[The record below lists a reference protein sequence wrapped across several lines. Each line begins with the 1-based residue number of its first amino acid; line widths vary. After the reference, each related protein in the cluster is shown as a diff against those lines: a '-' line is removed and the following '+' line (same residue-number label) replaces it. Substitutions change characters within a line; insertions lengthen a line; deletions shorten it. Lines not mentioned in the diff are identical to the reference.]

1 MIVKTPEILL
11 VEDDPQEVEL
21 ALFVL
26 DKCPGIKN
34 IQVVRDGEEAL
45 DFVFCAGKYAHRTF
59 ENPPRVVFLDL
70 KLPKVDG
77 VQVLR
82 QIKADPRT
90 RNIPVVALTSSNE
103 QRDLSECY
111 RLGLNSYVQKPV
123 NFEEYQKMVKSL
135 SSYWLDVN
143 EVSSA
148 PPPA

>member
-1 MIVKTPEILL
+1 M
-11 VEDDPQEVEL
+11 
-21 ALFVL
+21 
-26 DKCPGIKN
+26 
-34 IQVVRDGEEAL
+34 
-45 DFVFCAGKYAHRTF
+45 
-59 ENPPRVVFLDL
+59 VFLDL